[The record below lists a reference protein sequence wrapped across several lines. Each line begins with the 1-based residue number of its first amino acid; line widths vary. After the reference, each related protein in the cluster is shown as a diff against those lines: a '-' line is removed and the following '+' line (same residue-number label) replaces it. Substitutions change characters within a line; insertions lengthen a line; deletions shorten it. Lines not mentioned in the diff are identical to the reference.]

1 VTRIV
6 VVAPLR
12 PGTRDAVREFVE
24 SGPPFDLG
32 ATQLGYHSVHLTAH
46 EAVFVF
52 EGPDARRDVEKL
64 LGEPSVWRTAGAWRD
79 WLAGRPRLANEV
91 FGWSREKPDLS

>member
-1 VTRIV
+1 MTRIV

-12 PGTRDAVREFVE
+12 PGTRDDVQALVA

-32 ATQLGYHSVHLTAH
+32 ATQLGDHRVYLTEH

-52 EGPDARRDVEKL
+52 EGPDARTDVEKL
-64 LGEPSVWRTAGAWRD
+64 LGEPSVWRTAGTWRD

-91 FGWSREKPDLS
+91 FSWTRE

>member
-1 VTRIV
+1 MTRVV

-12 PGTRDAVREFVE
+12 PGTRDAVRAHIE

-32 ATQLGYHSVHLTAH
+32 ATHLGDHRVFLTEH

-52 EGPDARRDVEKL
+52 EGPDARKDVEKL
-64 LGEPSVWRTAGAWRD
+64 LGEPGVWRTAETWRE
-79 WLAGRPRLANEV
+79 WLADRPRLASEV
-91 FGWSREKPDLS
+91 FGWSRS